1 MSRPFKNN
9 NVFNYPP
16 ATASPARR
24 SFHWGF
30 AVSFHRD
37 TNGGG
42 AASVGGFVQ
51 ELSASKKGASWR
63 WGTKLAKPEKS
74 WDKIGISTINHRCH
88 SYWSYK
94 PT

>member
-1 MSRPFKNN
+1 MSIYISIISLMSRPFKNN

-63 WGTKLAKPEKS
+63 WGTKPEKS
-74 WDKIGISTINHRCH
+74 WDKNGHF
-88 SYWSYK
+88 
-94 PT
+94 